1 MTVLAVEQGSDFAV
15 EWPLFQAD
23 GVTLLD
29 ASVGGWTARGQVR
42 AYVEAPDVLYALA
55 PVPGNGKLTLAIPAA
70 DSTAWAWRK
79 AVWDIELIDPSG
91 NPGRV
96 DSGVVVVLPEVTR

>member
-1 MTVLAVEQGSDFAV
+1 MTVLVVEQGSDFAV

-23 GVTLLD
+23 GVTPLN

-42 AYVEAPDVLYALA
+42 AWVEATAVLFALA
-55 PVPGNGKLTLAIPAA
+55 PVPGNGKLSLAIPAA
-70 DSTAWAWRK
+70 ASSAWAWRK
-79 AVWDIELIDPSG
+79 GLYDIELVDPGG

-96 DSGVVVVLPEVTR
+96 DSGVIVVSFEVTR